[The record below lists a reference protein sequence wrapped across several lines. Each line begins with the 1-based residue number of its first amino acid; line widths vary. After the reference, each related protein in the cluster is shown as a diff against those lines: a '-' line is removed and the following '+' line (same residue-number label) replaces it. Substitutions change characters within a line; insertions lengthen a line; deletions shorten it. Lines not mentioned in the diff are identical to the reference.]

1 MPETPGSRAAERI
14 AMLAEALQ
22 IILPALEGRTASF
35 TRPLP
40 RVDENSQFH
49 LVPRHP
55 QETPPGVSVGCSK
68 RSAADI
74 TK

>member
-49 LVPRHP
+49 LLAYGPESHRLARPEKPVKPR
-55 QETPPGVSVGCSK
+55 T
-68 RSAADI
+68 
-74 TK
+74 

>member
-1 MPETPGSRAAERI
+1 
-14 AMLAEALQ
+14 MLAEALQ

-49 LVPRHP
+49 LLARTPGTSPSPSPQGASKSTAQGRTAGQSPRAS
-55 QETPPGVSVGCSK
+55 E
-68 RSAADI
+68 RAMAR
-74 TK
+74 